1 VTEETQALRVANAP
15 VSFGVF
21 ELTVDR
27 ADLPSGST
35 LADLIEDTGYAGT
48 ELGPPGF
55 FGKTGEEVHEVLAG
69 SGLALVGSFL
79 PLRFSYKREFEEDL
93 QGLDGTLT
101 LLEEAADGAGLP
113 TVLLSDAFIEPDR
126 MRYAGKI
133 EQHPETWLSAPR
145 FGLLCDNAQRAAER
159 VRERGFPVA
168 FHYHAGTY
176 VETPRELSQFAERVD
191 PELLP
196 LCFDSG
202 HTAFGGGDPV
212 AVLREFGELVRHVHL
227 KDVDR
232 KRMDA
237 VYQSGGG
244 LAEAWAAGVFVPL
257 GEGDAEVET
266 CLAELRRL
274 GYSGWLVVEQDRVLR
289 PGELEGA
296 VEAQRQNRAFLKERG
311 L

>member
-1 VTEETQALRVANAP
+1 MTEETQALRVANAP

-27 ADLPSGST
+27 DDLPSGAT

-55 FGKTGEEVHEVLAG
+55 FGRSGDEVHELLAG

-79 PLRFSYKREFEEDL
+79 PLRFSYKREFDDDL
-93 QGLDGTLT
+93 QRMDGTLRCSRRP
-101 LLEEAADGAGLP
+101 P
-113 TVLLSDAFIEPDR
+113 TAPSSPPCSCRTRSSSPTACATPAR
-126 MRYAGKI
+126 SSSTPRRGCRRSASASCATT
-133 EQHPETWLSAPR
+133 PSAPPSGCATAASR
-145 FGLLCDNAQRAAER
+145 WPSTTTRAPTWSRRASCR
-159 VRERGFPVA
+159 
-168 FHYHAGTY
+168 
-176 VETPRELSQFAERVD
+176 QFAERID
-191 PELLP
+191 PDLLP

-212 AVLREFGELVRHVHL
+212 AVLREFGELVGHVHL

-237 VYQSGGG
+237 VYASGGG

-274 GYSGWLVVEQDRVLR
+274 ATRAGSWSSRTACCGRGSSRAPSTPSGRTAR
-289 PGELEGA
+289 SCA
-296 VEAQRQNRAFLKERG
+296 ERG

>member
-1 VTEETQALRVANAP
+1 VTEETQGLRVANAP

-27 ADLPSGST
+27 DDLPSGPQ
-35 LADLIEDTGYAGT
+35 LAELIEDTGYAGT

-55 FGKTGEEVHEVLAG
+55 FGRSGEEVREILEG
-69 SGLALVGSFL
+69 SGLQLVGSFL
-79 PLRFSYKREFEEDL
+79 PLRFSYRREFDEDL
-93 QGLDGTLT
+93 QGLERTLSLLQEASDG
-101 LLEEAADGAGLP
+101 DLP

-133 EQHPETWLSAPR
+133 EQHPDTWLSSQR

-212 AVLREFGELVRHVHL
+212 AVLREYGEIVGHVHL

-266 CLAELRRL
+266 CLSELRRI

-289 PGELEGA
+289 PGELESA
-296 VEAQRQNRAFLKERG
+296 VDAQRQNREFLRERG

>member
-1 VTEETQALRVANAP
+1 VTEETQGLRVANAP

-27 ADLPSGST
+27 DDLPSGPQ
-35 LADLIEDTGYAGT
+35 LAELIEDTGYAGT

-55 FGKTGEEVHEVLAG
+55 FGKSGAEVREILEA
-69 SGLALVGSFL
+69 SGLLLVGSFL
-79 PLRFSYKREFEEDL
+79 PLRFSYKREFDEDL
-93 QGLDGTLT
+93 QRLDATLS
-101 LLEEAADGAGLP
+101 LLEEAADGVALP

-133 EQHPETWLSAPR
+133 EQHPDTWLSSQR
-145 FGLLCDNAQRAAER
+145 FGLLCANAQRAAER
-159 VRERGFPVA
+159 VRDRGFPVA

-176 VETPRELSQFAERVD
+176 VESPREISQFAEQVD
-191 PELLP
+191 TGLLP

-212 AVLREFGELVRHVHL
+212 AVLREFGEIVRHVHL

-266 CLAELRRL
+266 CLSELRRL

-289 PGELEGA
+289 PGQLESA
-296 VEAQRQNRAFLKERG
+296 VDAQRQNREFLRERG